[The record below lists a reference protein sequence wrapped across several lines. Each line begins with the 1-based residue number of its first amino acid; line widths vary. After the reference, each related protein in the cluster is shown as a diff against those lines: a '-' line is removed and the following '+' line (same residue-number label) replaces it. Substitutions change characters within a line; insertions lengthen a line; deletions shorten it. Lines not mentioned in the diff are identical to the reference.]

1 MHFFKSS
8 FQRRLHRS
16 RCKLGLDVKHSRHVR
31 QIHLAYIEGVLQHSK
46 YSVFID
52 KSLGSS
58 LTVWCTQ
65 KAQSGRSPAYLG
77 GPPAIL
83 DPPLALQLNLN
94 DTYKIEVPK

>member
-31 QIHLAYIEGVLQHSK
+31 PIHLAYIEGVLQHSK

-52 KSLGSS
+52 KSSGPFGEPKRP
-58 LTVWCTQ
+58 
-65 KAQSGRSPAYLG
+65 KAAGGRSPAYLG

-83 DPPLALQLNLN
+83 DPPLALQLN
-94 DTYKIEVPK
+94 YV